1 VGFFLPVSVF
11 PSALVSGAGP
21 TGCVAALAL
30 AASGWRVLLHDPSP
44 PEALRQR
51 ARAYAITHSTRRL
64 LRSLGLWEGL
74 LPHLQPFHR
83 LLLSDRASG
92 APEVVFA
99 DADDAVGWVL
109 DHRPLM
115 DLLLLRCFSAAG
127 LQLHLGEPERPPLS
141 ADLLV
146 HCEGAGSQA
155 RGALGIGFAGW
166 DYHQGCLTC
175 QVQLEGAAPATAW
188 EVFRPEGPLAVLPL
202 GGGRAQVVWSGPLE
216 ACRHRQ
222 SLGEAGFL
230 QALGAVLPPGLQA
243 CELLEPP
250 ASFPVAC
257 RLASRLA
264 RGRALL
270 CGESGH
276 RCHPV
281 GGQGLNLC
289 WRDVA
294 VLWQEAAA
302 VASGERDIEALPRR
316 YARRR
321 WADAVITLAATDLLI
336 RLFSNRWLP
345 LLALR
350 RLGLWALG
358 HSGPLRSLALAAA
371 SQGVLPSGSLPGGI
385 DRGRPR
391 GEQSP
396 LFRRA

>member
-1 VGFFLPVSVF
+1 MALPVA

-30 AASGWRVLLHDPSP
+30 VASGWRVVLHDPAPAS
-44 PEALRQR
+44 ALAQR
-51 ARAYAITHSTRRL
+51 ARAYALTQSTRCL
-64 LRSLGLWEGL
+64 LQSLGLWEGL
-74 LPHLQPFHR
+74 LPHLQPFQR
-83 LLLSDRASG
+83 LLLSDHACG
-92 APEVVFA
+92 AAEVLFSDGNA
-99 DADDAVGWVL
+99 AIGWVL

-115 DLLLLRCFSAAG
+115 DLLLRRCASADG
-127 LQLHLGEPERPPLS
+127 LQLHLGDPERPSQPT
-141 ADLLV
+141 DLQV
-146 HCEGAGSQA
+146 HCEGAGSRA
-155 RGALGIGFAGW
+155 RDALGIGYPGW
-166 DYHQGCLTC
+166 DYRQGCLTC
-175 QVQLEGAAPATAW
+175 QVQLVGATPATAW

-202 GGGRAQVVWSGPLE
+202 GGGRAQVVWSGPITACQHRQGLGETAFLE
-216 ACRHRQ
+216 A
-222 SLGEAGFL
+222 LA
-230 QALGAVLPPGLQA
+230 AALPPGLLASQ
-243 CELLEPP
+243 LLEPP

-257 RLASRLA
+257 RLAGRLA

-302 VASGERDIEALPRR
+302 VAAGARPIEALPRR

-321 WADAVITLAATDLLI
+321 WVDALLTLAATDLLI
-336 RLFSNRWLP
+336 RLFSNRSLP
-345 LLALR
+345 LLPLR
-350 RLGLWALG
+350 RLGLGALAL
-358 HSGPLRSLALAAA
+358 SAPLRRLALAAA
-371 SQGVLPSGSLPGGI
+371 SRGPVPLGSLPGGL
-385 DRGRPR
+385 DRGSPR